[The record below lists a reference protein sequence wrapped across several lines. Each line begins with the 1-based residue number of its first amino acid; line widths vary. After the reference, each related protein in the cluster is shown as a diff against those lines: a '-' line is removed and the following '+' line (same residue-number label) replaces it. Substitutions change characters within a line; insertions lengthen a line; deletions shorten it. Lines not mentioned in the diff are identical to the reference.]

1 MILLFANN
9 AITTLA
15 DPITAASTTV
25 QVAAGTGV
33 LFPQPVA
40 GQQFFKLTF
49 ISAEDSAIN
58 EIVNVTAVNGDV
70 FTIVRGQEGTA
81 ATAFG
86 AGDTAANLTTAQ
98 TQANFIQVQQAQ
110 AGLTNYAV
118 DTGAPNSY
126 VIALTPGVT
135 TRIEGLYARI
145 KAANSNTGASTLN
158 LGAGSFPITNP
169 DGSALGEGA
178 IVGGG
183 IFEVVDDGTE
193 NYQLISASQEAQ
205 SSAGLLT
212 TGAFQFR
219 PTDETIAGWIV
230 ANATTIGNTGSNATQ
245 LAGPTAANL
254 FAWHWN
260 NFPNTQCPVFTS
272 AGVPT
277 TRGANA
283 AADFAALLQ
292 IQVFDKRGNGE
303 IGIDTMGG
311 AATARLAGVPVTS
324 GAVTTPGSVFG
335 ENLHTLIATQ
345 IPAIS
350 SAGGALGVSVSV
362 SGSISGATSGLFNNG
377 GTIAAVNTTVANVG
391 GAGPAFPLSV
401 SGSFSGSGSGSTS
414 GQSVVSNNTGGAA
427 HNNVGLVVG
436 MTYWIKL

>member
-25 QVAAGTGV
+25 QVAAGSGV
-33 LFPQPVA
+33 LFPNPVV

-49 ISAEDSAIN
+49 VSATDSAIS
-58 EIVNVTAVNGDV
+58 EIVNVTAVAGDV

-81 ATAFG
+81 AVAFN
-86 AGDTAANLTTAQ
+86 AGDSAMNLTTAQ

-110 AGLTNYAV
+110 TGGTNYAV
-118 DTGAPNSY
+118 DTGTPNSY
-126 VIALTPGVT
+126 VIGLTPAVT

-169 DGSALGEGA
+169 DGSPLGEGA

-219 PTDETIAGWIV
+219 PTSETIAGWIV
-230 ANATTIGNTGSNATQ
+230 ANATTIGNTGSGATQ

-260 NFPNTQCPVFTS
+260 LFSDTQCPVFTS
-272 AGVPT
+272 AGAPT

-283 AADFAALLQ
+283 AADFAALKQ

-311 AATARLAGVPVTS
+311 AATARLTGVPVTS
-324 GAVTTPGSVFG
+324 GALTTPGSVFG

-362 SGSISGATSGLFNNG
+362 SGSISGST
-377 GTIAAVNTTVANVG
+377 TI
-391 GAGPAFPLSV
+391 GAGGVNVNAPNSTALNGSGVAPETFGV
-401 SGSFSGSGSGSTS
+401 TGSFSGSGSGSTS

-427 HNNVGLVVG
+427 HNNVMLVVG